1 MRNLRQLSA
10 LPLGRDIAGY
20 NVSNDWREL
29 RAFFFISSI
38 QSCYPVVIE

>member
-10 LPLGRDIAGY
+10 LPLGCDIAGY

-29 RAFFFISSI
+29 RAFFLYLVFSR
-38 QSCYPVVIE
+38 VIRL